1 MNKYVKRAEQFRNDP
16 SVHYNCAQA
25 VVVSFAAECGI
36 SEGKAFQLGEH
47 FGGGMRMAAT
57 CGAITGGLMVLGMLG
72 GTEDQRRAF
81 VEAMKANH
89 EGKTNCADLL
99 KKNAEQGGD
108 KKEHCDGMV
117 YEAVENVAKVMGLE

>member
-25 VVVSFAAECGI
+25 VLVAYAAECGI
-36 SEGKAFQLGEH
+36 SEGKAFQMGEH

-81 VEAMKANH
+81 IAAMQDNH
-89 EGKTNCADLL
+89 EKMTDCADLL
-99 KKNAEQGGD
+99 KKNTQQGGTR
-108 KKEHCDGMV
+108 KEHCDSMV

>member
-16 SVHYNCAQA
+16 SIHYNCAQA
-25 VVVSFAAECGI
+25 VLVAYAAECGI
-36 SEGKAFQLGEH
+36 SEGKAFQMGEH

-81 VEAMKANH
+81 ISAMQDNH
-89 EGKTNCADLL
+89 EKMTDCADLL
-99 KKNAEQGGD
+99 KKNVQMGGTR
-108 KKEHCDGMV
+108 KEHCDSMV